1 MTGNGCVCAGGGR
14 VVHRHLGGETSLQ
27 ECARNPRCFQ
37 MAKLRMRQMSAPLS
51 DSREAGVENGFAKEK
66 REAKA
71 DTGTTAF
78 Q

>member
-1 MTGNGCVCAGGGR
+1 MIVCVLVGG
-14 VVHRHLGGETSLQ
+14 VVPRHLGGETSLQ
-27 ECARNPRCFQ
+27 VYARNGRCFQ
-37 MAKLRMRQMSAPLS
+37 MAKLRTRQMSAPLS
-51 DSREAGVENGFAKEK
+51 DSGEASMENGFAKEK